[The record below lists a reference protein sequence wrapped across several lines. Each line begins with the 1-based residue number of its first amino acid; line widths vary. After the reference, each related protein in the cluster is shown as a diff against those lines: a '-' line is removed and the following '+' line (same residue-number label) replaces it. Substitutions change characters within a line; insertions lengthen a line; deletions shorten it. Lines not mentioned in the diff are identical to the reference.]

1 MNEIVTT
8 CRKTWRRLGVPRA
21 QADAM
26 ASELAADL
34 ASAAE
39 DGVDPWSYVASDPKG
54 FASGWAEARGLVRPR
69 RRILT
74 TAVAAVLGAIPG
86 AFFGLFVA
94 YGLSS
99 DAFAEIFGDE
109 VHVGGDLY
117 ETVFEPPELL
127 LLALY
132 ALGGVIAY
140 AGALAAV
147 AAILRWRLDPAA
159 SPTVR
164 LLAALL
170 PAALV
175 AAVVA
180 SMAFAWKP
188 GLLDAA
194 RGRPRRRA
202 RRHGRLRRLGRGDP
216 GPGSPALHEREG
228 ARGRPLVEL
237 LNGPATS

>member
-1 MNEIVTT
+1 MNEIVTI
-8 CRKTWRRLGVPRA
+8 CRKSWRRLGVPRD

-26 ASELAADL
+26 AAELAADL
-34 ASAAE
+34 ASASE
-39 DGVDPWSYVASDPKG
+39 DGVDPRSYVANDPEG

-74 TAVAAVLGAIPG
+74 TGVTAVLGAIPG

-99 DAFAEIFGDE
+99 DTFAEIFGEE
-109 VHVGGDLY
+109 VPVGENLY
-117 ETVFEPPELL
+117 MYVFDPPELL

-132 ALGGVIAY
+132 AVGGAIAY

-159 SPTVR
+159 GATVR

-170 PAALV
+170 PAAVAAAVAASIVFAWSRDFSTQLEVVLGDALV
-175 AAVVA
+175 AVVVLGA
-180 SMAFAWKP
+180 S
-188 GLLDAA
+188 AA
-194 RGRPRRRA
+194 AIRVLA
-202 RRHGRLRRLGRGDP
+202 LRRFTSERAPVG
-216 GPGSPALHEREG
+216 AL
-228 ARGRPLVEL
+228 
-237 LNGPATS
+237 SSSF